1 MILAL
6 GAALML
12 SSPASAVT
20 RPAMPPEVAAH
31 YRDYNFVN
39 AFSSRVERRV
49 LAESGA
55 APADRRLA
63 QVARAL
69 ARLAE
74 RTEELDPGIVYQSGE
89 YGGRQRRHESEF
101 RSDVVRVTAWH
112 ADLAKGEAWVE
123 LEVLVL
129 EEATVGL
136 FVADYDRLT
145 QRGKSMPDL
154 DALLAVAR
162 RLPLQTLETHRWL
175 RIDGEWRRAPAVLV
189 FTSP

>member
-1 MILAL
+1 MLL
-6 GAALML
+6 TLAALLL
-12 SSPASAVT
+12 SGPGATAA
-20 RPAMPPEVAAH
+20 RPGMPPEVAAH

-39 AFSSRVERRV
+39 AFSSRTERRV
-49 LAESGA
+49 LAESGT
-55 APADRRLA
+55 APTERRLA

-74 RTEELDPGIVYQSGE
+74 RTEELDPGIVLQ
-89 YGGRQRRHESEF
+89 GGAHGDRPRHESEF
-101 RSDVVRVTAWH
+101 RSGIVRVTAWH
-112 ADLAKGEAWVE
+112 ADDAKGEAWVE
-123 LEVLVL
+123 LEVMVL

-175 RIDGEWRRAPAVLV
+175 RIDGEWRRAAAVLIL
-189 FTSP
+189 TPR